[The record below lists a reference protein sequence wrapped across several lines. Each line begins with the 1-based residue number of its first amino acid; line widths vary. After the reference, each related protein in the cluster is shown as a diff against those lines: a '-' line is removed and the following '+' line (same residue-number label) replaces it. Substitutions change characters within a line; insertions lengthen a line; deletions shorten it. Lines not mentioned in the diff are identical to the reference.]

1 MIVCVCH
8 RVSDQTIARAARSG
22 MAFDDIQLE
31 LGVAT
36 QCGKCES
43 CARSVWSECR
53 SGQPT
58 AHLKIDELRQ
68 QLARGTLQLAPV
80 LRPFLSAPKAR
91 NPIRRNFPP
100 VLDACA
106 AARFCA
112 APGHSI

>member
-1 MIVCVCH
+1 LQAYPLPEPPAMIVCVCH

-22 MAFDDIQLE
+22 MDFDDIQLE

-43 CARSVWSECR
+43 CARAVWSECR

-68 QLARGTLQLAPV
+68 HLSRGTLQLSPV
-80 LRPFLSAPKAR
+80 
-91 NPIRRNFPP
+91 
-100 VLDACA
+100 
-106 AARFCA
+106 
-112 APGHSI
+112 